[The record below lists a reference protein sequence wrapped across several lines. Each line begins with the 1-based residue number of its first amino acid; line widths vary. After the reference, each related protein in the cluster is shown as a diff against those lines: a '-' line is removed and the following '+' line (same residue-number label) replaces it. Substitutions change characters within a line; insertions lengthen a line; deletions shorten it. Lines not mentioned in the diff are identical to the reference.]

1 MKLLKNNKEVKP
13 TPQKFGKTILRSLG
27 VMAIMLSSFLFLTSC
42 ADSASDIAD
51 KTGGL
56 TANQII
62 ENPSAYVGKTVTVSG
77 DVEEI
82 WGPRAFNM
90 DSGAS
95 VGELLVV
102 GREPFPNLAD
112 ANNRAYVINDVAT
125 VTGVV
130 RMFVTADVER
140 EIGWDLDPQIEAEFN
155 GKPVLVV
162 QKASF
167 RAGTGANT
175 TTAGNTAMPVG
186 NTALPVGNTAMNN
199 ANSND
204 NLMGAD
210 DEITDVLV
218 IAAVPEPNRS
228 TMIGKRVNLN
238 TVKVLSVVGDRTFYV
253 GPNANQRVLVVLD
266 QEATP
271 NTAKEGRYD
280 ITPGQTISFNGT
292 VMKMPSVDEADQRFG
307 KLMDKAELNNLKNQQ
322 VYIRTDKI
330 DVLGK

>member
-1 MKLLKNNKEVKP
+1 MKLINNNKTE
-13 TPQKFGKTILRSLG
+13 QKKGLDKTIFRSLG
-27 VMAIMLSSFLFLTSC
+27 VMALMLSAFLFLTSC
-42 ADSASDIAD
+42 ANSAEDRAENV
-51 KTGGL
+51 GGI
-56 TANQII
+56 TANQVV

-112 ANNRAYVINDVAT
+112 AGNRAYVINDVAT

-162 QKASF
+162 QKAAF
-167 RAGTGANT
+167 RPGTRSAAATTTANT
-175 TTAGNTAMPVG
+175 TMMTENTAV
-186 NTALPVGNTAMNN
+186 TDR
-199 ANSND
+199 NSNVS
-204 NLMGAD
+204 GANNG

-218 IAAVPEPNRS
+218 ITAVPDSDRS
-228 TMIGKRVNLN
+228 PLVGKRVRFNS
-238 TVKVLSVVGDRTFYV
+238 VKVLSVVGDRTFYV
-253 GPNANQRVLVVLD
+253 GPNESQRVLVALE

-280 ITPGQTISFNGT
+280 ITAGQTLSFNGT
-292 VMKMPSVDEADQRFG
+292 IMKMPSVDEADQRFG
-307 KLMDKAELNNLKNQQ
+307 DLMNKSELNNLKNQQ
-322 VYIRTDKI
+322 VYIRTDKV